1 MKKDKLHNI
10 KSTGFKTPDNYFE
23 DFENAFFENLE
34 SKTALKDIE
43 ETGFTVPKDYFN
55 TVENDILNKLKN
67 EDKPVFTLKT
77 RKTFFYVAGIAASL
91 ILLVAIFFNNN
102 TEEEISVDMVE
113 SYLENRSLN
122 SYELAQLLYDAEV
135 LEEDFTI
142 IESYY
147 EEENLE
153 SYLLENSDIEN
164 ILE

>member
-23 DFENAFFENLE
+23 DFENTFFENLE
-34 SKTALKDIE
+34 SKTAIKDIE
-43 ETGFTVPKDYFN
+43 DDGFTVPKDYFN
-55 TVENDILNKLKN
+55 TVENDILDKIKN
-67 EDKPVFTLKT
+67 EDKPVFSLKT

-91 ILLVAIFFNNN
+91 ILLVAIFLNNN
-102 TEEEISVDMVE
+102 AEEEILVDMVE

-122 SYELAQLLYDAEV
+122 SYELAQLLYDAEI

-142 IESYY
+142 IDSYY